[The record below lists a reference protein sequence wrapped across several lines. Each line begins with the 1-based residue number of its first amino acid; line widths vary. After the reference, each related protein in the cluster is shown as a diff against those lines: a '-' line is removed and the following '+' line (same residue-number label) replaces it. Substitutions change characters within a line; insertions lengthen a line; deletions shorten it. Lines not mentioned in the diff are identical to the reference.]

1 VQKSLQITA
10 ITTLYIRLLRAH
22 IHLKRGKAGGQLFAR
37 RRLALGIK
45 STFFI
50 RFTYH
55 YSPQQLGH
63 EFDVSHFF
71 PRWQLLSH
79 SSEYIERAVSFFT
92 LISSALDWQT
102 AAPLERAGTCTP
114 FLCPNECCW
123 WRCVCVAVA
132 ATTEHQ
138 TDGWTDAER
147 TPNERRTRTIHSPP
161 ALDANCSSPDQ
172 TGWLTSHTLDSIK

>member
-10 ITTLYIRLLRAH
+10 ITTLYVSSAH

-71 PRWQLLSH
+71 PQRQLLSH

-102 AAPLERAGTCTP
+102 AAPLERAALVLLFCVQMSAVGGG
-114 FLCPNECCW
+114 
-123 WRCVCVAVA
+123 VCVAVA
-132 ATTEHQ
+132 ATESTRRMDRRRENTNQMSVALAQFTHL
-138 TDGWTDAER
+138 R
-147 TPNERRTRTIHSPP
+147 HSTPTAVDRL
-161 ALDANCSSPDQ
+161 A
-172 TGWLTSHTLDSIK
+172 GWLTSHTLDSIK